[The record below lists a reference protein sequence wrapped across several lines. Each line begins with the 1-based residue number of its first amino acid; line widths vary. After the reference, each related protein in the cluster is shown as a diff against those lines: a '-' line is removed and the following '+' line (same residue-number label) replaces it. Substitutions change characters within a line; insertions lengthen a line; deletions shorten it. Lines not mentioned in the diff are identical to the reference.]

1 MDLIEVYV
9 VRAVVFQAGLNI
21 PGHALPVTA
30 HRLGRQDKLVPAA
43 LNGLADQLLADAVAP
58 GGVDEI
64 DARSFHRVQELSRRL
79 RIDALDRDAPQT
91 HPGDLQP
98 GFSQCKVFHILFLLQ
113 NFR

>member
-1 MDLIEVYV
+1 MTGRKPTTMGNGSCLS
-9 VRAVVFQAGLNI
+9 RLNI

-64 DARSFHRVQELSRRL
+64 DIRL
-79 RIDALDRDAPQT
+79 LGIKRKPNR
-91 HPGDLQP
+91 
-98 GFSQCKVFHILFLLQ
+98 K
-113 NFR
+113 